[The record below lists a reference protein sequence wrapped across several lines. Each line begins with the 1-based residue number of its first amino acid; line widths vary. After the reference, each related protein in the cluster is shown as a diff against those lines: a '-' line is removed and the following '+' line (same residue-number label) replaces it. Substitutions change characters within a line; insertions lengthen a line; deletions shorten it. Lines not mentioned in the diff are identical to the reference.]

1 MNPAGLSL
9 RGRLLG
15 VLLGLLLAVLLP
27 LGLYLNARIGS
38 FAQEQ
43 ASRAL
48 AGQLAVV
55 ARDQERSGAGGA
67 VSGDGLLL
75 LQYEVFSLALSSGT
89 WGVIVTPRQTLFSD
103 SGTHPRPPAGVVQN
117 VLNIGAGQWN
127 GLQLARAGDAV
138 IGLAVRQEE
147 VGALRGDVLRTYALG
162 AALASLLA
170 AGIGAALLRLGLA
183 PLRTMARRS
192 AGLTAASLSER
203 LPVPQARDEVQTL
216 ALTLNAMLARLEDAF
231 ARLEA
236 AEERTRQFAADA
248 SHELRTP
255 ITSLSAGLELM
266 EKVGDDPAAR
276 TRLLLS
282 LRREARRAGRL
293 VGDLLQLNRLE
304 AGEPLRPEQIGLS
317 ALLGTLARTA
327 ADLAPQMTVRAEIEA
342 AEGWADRARLED
354 ALWNLI
360 RNAVSASPPGST
372 IVLWSRREGGGV
384 ALGVRNPGE
393 IPAELLSRLFDRFVR
408 GPTSGEPPSGE
419 GSGLGLAI
427 VRATALAHGGDVLA
441 RNLPG
446 GGVEVGLTL
455 PAFSPRSALPPQAFS
470 PRD

>member
-1 MNPAGLSL
+1 
-9 RGRLLG
+9 LLG
-15 VLLGLLLAVLLP
+15 VLLGVLLAALLP

-38 FAQEQ
+38 FAQQQ
-43 ASRAL
+43 AARAL

-55 ARDQERSGAGGA
+55 ARDQERSTAGSA
-67 VSGDGLLL
+67 VSGDELLL
-75 LQYEVFSLALSSGT
+75 LQYEVFNLALSSGT
-89 WGVIVTPRQTLFSD
+89 WGVIVTPQQTLFSD
-103 SGTHPRPPAGVVQN
+103 SGTHPSPPTEAVQS
-117 VLNIGAGQWN
+117 VLNTGAGQWN
-127 GLQLARAGDAV
+127 GLQLARAGDTV

-147 VGALRGDVLRTYALG
+147 VNALRSDVLRTYALG

-170 AGIGAALLRLGLA
+170 ALAGVALLRLGLT

-203 LPVPQARDEVQTL
+203 LPVPQARDEVKTL
-216 ALTLNAMLARLEDAF
+216 ALSLNAMLARLEDAF

-255 ITSLSAGLELM
+255 ITSLSMGLELL
-266 EKVGDDPAAR
+266 EKVGDDPAVR

-293 VGDLLQLNRLE
+293 VGDLLDLNRLE
-304 AGEPLRPEQIGLS
+304 AGEPLRPEQIDLS
-317 ALLGTLARTA
+317 ALLGNLARTA
-327 ADLAPQMTVRAEIEA
+327 ADLAPQMTIRAEIEA
-342 AEGWADRARLED
+342 GPETAQVWADRARLED

-360 RNAVSASPPGST
+360 RNAVAASPPGSE
-372 IVLWSRREGGGV
+372 IVLWSRHEGEGV
-384 ALGVRNPGE
+384 TLGVRNPGE
-393 IPAELLSRLFDRFVR
+393 LPPELLPRLFDRFVR
-408 GPTSGEPPSGE
+408 GQTSGEHPSGE

-441 RNLPG
+441 CNLSG
-446 GGVEVGLTL
+446 GGVEVSLIL
-455 PAFSPRSALPPQAFS
+455 PAFSPRSA
-470 PRD
+470 

>member
-1 MNPAGLSL
+1 MSGLSL

-15 VLLGLLLAVLLP
+15 VLLGLLLAALLP
-27 LGLYLNARIGS
+27 LGLYLNARIGN

-43 ASRAL
+43 AARAL
-48 AGQLAVV
+48 SGQLAVV
-55 ARDQERSGAGGA
+55 ARDQERSALD
-67 VSGDGLLL
+67 GDGLLL

-103 SGTHPRPPAGVVQN
+103 SGTHPRPPAEAVQN
-117 VLNIGAGQWN
+117 VLDTGAGQWN
-127 GLQLARAGDAV
+127 GLQLARAGKAV

-147 VGALRGDVLRTYALG
+147 VSALRVDVLRTYALG
-162 AALASLLA
+162 AALAFILA
-170 AGIGAALLRLGLA
+170 AGIGAALLRLGLS
-183 PLRTMARRS
+183 PLRAMARRS

-231 ARLEA
+231 MRLEA

-255 ITSLSAGLELM
+255 ITSLSAGLELL

-293 VGDLLQLNRLE
+293 VGDLLDLNRLE
-304 AGEPLRPEQIGLS
+304 AGEPLRPELIDLS
-317 ALLGTLARTA
+317 ALLNNLARTA
-327 ADLAPQMTVRAEIEA
+327 ADLAPQMTVRAEGEA
-342 AEGWADRARLED
+342 GVESAPVWADRARLED

-360 RNAVSASPPGST
+360 RNAVAASPPGSE
-372 IVLWSRREGGGV
+372 IVLWNRREGDGS

-393 IPAELLSRLFDRFVR
+393 LGAELLPRVFDRFVR
-408 GPTSGEPPSGE
+408 GQSSGEQASE

-455 PAFSPRSALPPQAFS
+455 PAFSPRSASLPEAFS
-470 PRD
+470 ARD

>member
-1 MNPAGLSL
+1 MSL

-15 VLLGLLLAVLLP
+15 VLLGVLLAVLLP

-43 ASRAL
+43 AGRVL

-55 ARDQERSGAGGA
+55 ARDQERSAVGG
-67 VSGDGLLL
+67 DELTL

-89 WGVIVTPRQTLFSD
+89 WGLIVTPQQTLFSD
-103 SGTHPRPPAGVVQN
+103 SGAHPSPPTKTVQA
-117 VLNIGAGQWN
+117 VLDSGMGQWN

-138 IGLAVRQEE
+138 IGLAVRQDE
-147 VGALRGDVLRTYALG
+147 VSALRGDVVRTYALG
-162 AALASLLA
+162 AALAFVLA
-170 AGIGAALLRLGLA
+170 AIVGAALLRLGLT
-183 PLRTMARRS
+183 PLRAMARRS

-203 LPVPQARDEVQTL
+203 LSVPQARDEVQML
-216 ALTLNAMLARLEDAF
+216 ALSLNAMLARLEDAF
-231 ARLEA
+231 FRLEA
-236 AEERTRQFAADA
+236 AEERTRQFSADA

-255 ITSLSAGLELM
+255 ITALSAGLELL

-276 TRLLLS
+276 TRLLIS

-304 AGEPLRPEQIGLS
+304 AGEPLHPEQLDLNV
-317 ALLGTLARTA
+317 LLGNLARTA
-327 ADLAPQMTVRAEIEA
+327 ADLAPQVTVRAEVEA
-342 AEGWADRARLED
+342 AEIWADRARLED

-360 RNAVSASPPGST
+360 RNAVAASPSGSE
-372 IVLWSRREGGGV
+372 IVLWSRNHGAGV
-384 ALGVRNPGE
+384 ELGVRNPGE
-393 IPAELLSRLFDRFVR
+393 LSAELLPRLFDRFVR
-408 GPTSGEPPSGE
+408 GQGPGDRPSSE

-427 VRATALAHGGDVLA
+427 VRATALAHGWDVLA

-446 GGVEVGLTL
+446 GEVEVGLSL
-455 PAFSPRSALPPQAFS
+455 PSIQPAFSSTP
-470 PRD
+470 

>member
-1 MNPAGLSL
+1 M
-9 RGRLLG
+9 
-15 VLLGLLLAVLLP
+15 
-27 LGLYLNARIGS
+27 
-38 FAQEQ
+38 
-43 ASRAL
+43 
-48 AGQLAVV
+48 
-55 ARDQERSGAGGA
+55 
-67 VSGDGLLL
+67 
-75 LQYEVFSLALSSGT
+75 
-89 WGVIVTPRQTLFSD
+89 
-103 SGTHPRPPAGVVQN
+103 
-117 VLNIGAGQWN
+117 
-127 GLQLARAGDAV
+127 

-147 VGALRGDVLRTYALG
+147 VNALRGDVLRTYALG
-162 AALASLLA
+162 AALALVLA
-170 AGIGAALLRLGLA
+170 AGIGAALLRLGLT
-183 PLRTMARRS
+183 PLRAMARRS

-203 LPVPQARDEVQTL
+203 LPVPQARDEVRTL

-255 ITSLSAGLELM
+255 ITSLSAGLEVL

-293 VGDLLQLNRLE
+293 VGDLLDLNRLE
-304 AGEPLRPEQIGLS
+304 AGEPLRPEQLDLS
-317 ALLGTLARTA
+317 VLLGNLARTA
-327 ADLAPQMTVRAEIEA
+327 ADLAPQMTVRAEGEA
-342 AEGWADRARLED
+342 EAVWADRARLED

-360 RNAVSASPPGST
+360 RNAVAASPPGSE
-372 IVLWSRREGGGV
+372 IVLWSRREGEGV

-393 IPAELLSRLFDRFVR
+393 LPPDLLPRLFDRFVR
-408 GPTSGEPPSGE
+408 GQPFGEQTSE

-446 GGVEVGLTL
+446 GGVEVGLIL
-455 PAFSPRSALPPQAFS
+455 PGIQPAFSLTP
-470 PRD
+470 